1 MAEHDSNFGER
12 MHKLRVERGQPIG
25 GPGRTPRAEKYA
37 RQFAAVERTFG
48 EALPAVAAHYV
59 ATLQATDPEHCP
71 EHKGLLRCAEPGC
84 GRVSERV
91 AFDHK
96 AAAYVFDRLLGR
108 PLTRSE
114 NTLAVRFVQEL
125 TAMFAGIFA
134 EANDLDTPAA
144 RAERFALRLVEAGA
158 AYETG

>member
-1 MAEHDSNFGER
+1 MAENFGER
-12 MHKLRVERGQPIG
+12 MHRLRVERGQPIG
-25 GPGRTPRAEKYA
+25 GPGRTPRGVKYA
-37 RQFAAVERTFG
+37 RQFAAVERTFA
-48 EALPAVAAHYV
+48 EALPAVAAAYV
-59 ATLQATDPEHCP
+59 EELQSAAPERCP
-71 EHKGLLRCAEPGC
+71 EHKGLLRCAEAGC

-96 AAAYVFDRLLGR
+96 AASYVFDRLLGR

-125 TAMFAGIFA
+125 TGMFAGIFEEVNA
-134 EANDLDTPAA
+134 LDTPAA
-144 RAERFALRLVEAGA
+144 RAERFALRLVDAGA